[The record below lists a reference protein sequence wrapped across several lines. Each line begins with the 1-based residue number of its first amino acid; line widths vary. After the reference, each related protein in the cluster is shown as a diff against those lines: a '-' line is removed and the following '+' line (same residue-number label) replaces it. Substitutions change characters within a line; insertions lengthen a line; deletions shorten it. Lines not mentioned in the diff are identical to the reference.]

1 MEADTENPTDITT
14 VEAPIAAPAK
24 PKNARASRNGKAGA
38 AVRAAT
44 TKPAKAKPVK
54 AKPAKAKATGRGKA
68 PRTELPAAE
77 MNKDE
82 RKLLDALWSSSGPRE
97 GKALHELQ
105 KTCWPKIKGTS
116 KVRNTIRRLVKFG
129 WLELQEPTKQEIAAH
144 EKAGK
149 GRLYSKYRLS
159 EKGRKRGLN

>member
-1 MEADTENPTDITT
+1 METDSETPTDSTI
-14 VEAPIAAPAK
+14 VETPPPAK
-24 PKNARASRNGKAGA
+24 PKRERASRNGKAGA
-38 AVRAAT
+38 AVRKAT
-44 TKPAKAKPVK
+44 TKPQ
-54 AKPAKAKATGRGKA
+54 PAKAKKAGGRGKA
-68 PRTELPAAE
+68 PRTELPTAE

-97 GKALHELQ
+97 GKPLHELQ

-149 GRLYSKYRLS
+149 GRLYSKYRLT
-159 EKGRKRGLN
+159 EKGRKRGLD

>member
-1 MEADTENPTDITT
+1 METDSENPTDSTT
-14 VEAPIAAPAK
+14 VETPPPAK
-24 PKNARASRNGKAGA
+24 PKRAPASRNGKAGA

-44 TKPAKAKPVK
+44 TKPAKEKK
-54 AKPAKAKATGRGKA
+54 ASGRGKA
-68 PRTELPAAE
+68 PRTELPVAE

-82 RKLLDALWSSSGPRE
+82 RKVLETLYSSSGPRE

-116 KVRNTIRRLVKFG
+116 KARNTIRRLVKFG

-149 GRLYSKYRLS
+149 GRLYSKYRLT